1 MIKGYTVG
9 KNEYTGELNLTIFHE
24 SGDPISLR
32 EKDLIEVKDNIDT
45 VFSFLETVKSP
56 EEQEKDKLIGII
68 NDLAK
73 QIEYLSNNLDFDDI
87 KRIASDWQSEGI
99 YPRYAYVRYEDEY
112 YKLIH
117 PKRLFDKTP
126 PNEDSVMYEKI
137 GGVDEDTG
145 LQELTPSATNSYKKG
160 DIGTYNGHVFQ
171 SNYDN
176 NITTPNINDVAPAW
190 WTDLGLIEE
199 YQGA

>member
-9 KNEYTGELNLTIFHE
+9 KNEYTKEQYLTVLLKEGEPITIE
-24 SGDPISLR
+24 GSQL
-32 EKDLIEVKDNIDT
+32 DNIRESINNI
-45 VFSFLETVKSP
+45 FEFAKTVKSP

-68 NDLAK
+68 NDLSK
-73 QIEYLSNNLDFDDI
+73 QIEYLSNNLDLDDI
-87 KRIASDWQSEGI
+87 KNIAVDWHPEGI
-99 YPRYAYVRYEDEY
+99 YPRYSYVKYNDEY

-117 PKRLFDKTP
+117 PKNLFDKTP
-126 PNEDSVMYEKI
+126 PKEDSVMYEKI

-145 LQELTPSATNSYKKG
+145 LQELTPSVTNVYKKG
-160 DIGTYNGHVFQ
+160 DIGTYNGRVFQ

-176 NITTPNINDVAPAW
+176 NIATPNIGDAAPAW

-199 YQGA
+199 YTGA